1 MKLKHSTMNRTSTL
15 SKESS
20 CSTVS
25 LLQRLRNP
33 ALNKSLGESI
43 SSYYEFGNYES
54 MDPVCVCVWPW
65 TKLNVS
71 CRETCMYVQ
80 ANLVLLSLSL
90 LHIYSVFY
98 NLKICGKPVSD
109 KSIGAIF
116 PTSFVHLV
124 SLSHVLVILEI
135 FQAFSLFVMVICHR
149 WSLMS
154 IIVVVFGHREL
165 CPISGGRLNP
175 NP

>member
-1 MKLKHSTMNRTSTL
+1 M
-15 SKESS
+15 
-20 CSTVS
+20 
-25 LLQRLRNP
+25 
-33 ALNKSLGESI
+33 
-43 SSYYEFGNYES
+43 
-54 MDPVCVCVWPW
+54 CVCVWPW

-90 LHIYSVFY
+90 LHTYSVFY
-98 NLKICGKPVSD
+98 NLKICGNPVSD

-135 FQAFSLFVMVICHR
+135 FQAFSLFVMVICHW
-149 WSLMS
+149 WSLMLLLLLFLGTVKYAPYQVADL
-154 IIVVVFGHREL
+154 ILIHKRVFRQLSLSLGPL
-165 CPISGGRLNP
+165 SP
-175 NP
+175 

>member
-1 MKLKHSTMNRTSTL
+1 MLYF
-15 SKESS
+15 
-20 CSTVS
+20 TV
-25 LLQRLRNP
+25 LLFAVL
-33 ALNKSLGESI
+33 A
-43 SSYYEFGNYES
+43 
-54 MDPVCVCVWPW
+54 DTCV
-65 TKLNVS
+65 
-71 CRETCMYVQ
+71 
-80 ANLVLLSLSL
+80 LVLQ
-90 LHIYSVFY
+90 IEG
-98 NLKICGKPVSD
+98 CGKPASS

-135 FQAFSLFVMVICHR
+135 FQAFSLFVMVICHQ